1 MLRFVAI
8 AGLLVAWLT
17 AGCGPARPKAEGPKK
32 EIADA
37 GPPAPPVDEAKLQAR
52 TFISEVNEKN
62 LLFENEE
69 AAKGYLRQKLVGLLV
84 KQLSELGYEQDQA
97 SVLATAGT
105 LEEFSVA
112 GHEEQVVDKEAE
124 EELVTDKVVW
134 DVRGRLRVVLD
145 DQYVAGL
152 GDWLDRLPLDSM
164 EEVETVSGYLKRFA
178 VMQPDAKQ
186 LARLQKK
193 TGDRWAGLIEPY
205 IRLQLER
212 DVEKL
217 ETYMGVLLRM
227 SSILKQFRQQHP
239 QHPKYTEL
247 EKLFTHAALKAVKTF
262 EVGSKNYPAIRKV
275 LDRIDEIAGKHLPGV
290 MPYLMRDL
298 EIAWRDRLEN
308 LDKKKTRFP
317 KMKPDFLLFME
328 IFPRS
333 DFYPELELRFLSRW
347 IEYLLAARPKNLEE
361 LGAYEKEVKL
371 LSERFP
377 SFSDLDKVRAA
388 LGARCIQVLSRVGL
402 PDLEAVARVRK
413 MSKRCD
419 SFMVAG
425 LDLVN
430 MRERIDRREELLIRK
445 RDDREEKKAL
455 KDLTFFIRW
464 DRVVRKLGW
473 GKPRKG
479 WTGKGAFAQ
488 MWGKG
493 KDAGANCR
501 CTLDPEEPCRAFEGE
516 GPRGGFEV
524 VARFYGQRLSGIDL
538 CQVFVGRNVPALYRF
553 FSRRYKKAHSGSE
566 AARFLAGGGGTG
578 GGIHSV
584 RFGSRAKL
592 VVTLECG
599 QDICTVRYRHG
610 PSLDARDRDEN
621 LARRRENEKQRKARQ
636 KRIRRGW
643 RAGDCVNWDCAKTCR
658 YTGRV
663 KLRRKNRYLV
673 EIIKDLDD
681 PKLKGT
687 NTWVEQKELYDCSDW

>member
-1 MLRFVAI
+1 MMRLVVV
-8 AGLLVAWLT
+8 AGLLVGLVAS
-17 AGCGPARPKAEGPKK
+17 GCGPARPDAGGLEK

-37 GPPAPPVDEAKLQAR
+37 GPPPPPVDEAKQKAR
-52 TFISEVNEKN
+52 TFISEVNEEN
-62 LLFENEE
+62 LLLENEE

-105 LEEFSVA
+105 LEEFSITA
-112 GHEEQVVDKEAE
+112 HEEQVVGKGAE
-124 EELVTDKVVW
+124 EGLITDKVVW
-134 DVRGRLRVVLD
+134 DVRGRLKVVLND
-145 DQYVAGL
+145 DYVVGL

-178 VMQPDAKQ
+178 VLQPDAEQ

-193 TGDRWAGLIEPY
+193 AGDRWAGLIEPY
-205 IRLQLER
+205 IRVQLER

-217 ETYMGVLLRM
+217 ETYMGVLVRL
-227 SSILKQFRQQHP
+227 SSILKQFHQLHP
-239 QHPKYTEL
+239 GHPKYQEL
-247 EKLFTHAALKAVKTF
+247 EKLFIHAALKAVKTE
-262 EVGSKNYPAIRKV
+262 EVKAQNFPSIKTMMER
-275 LDRIDEIAGKHLPGV
+275 IAGIAGQHLPAV

-298 EIAWRDRLEN
+298 EISWRDRLER
-308 LDKKKTRFP
+308 LDKEKTPFP
-317 KMKPDFLLFME
+317 KMKADFLLFME
-328 IFPRS
+328 TFPRS

-347 IEYLLAARPKNLEE
+347 IEYLLTARPKNLEE
-361 LGAYEKEVKL
+361 LDAYEKEVKL

-377 SFSDLDKVRAA
+377 SFSNLDKVRAA
-388 LGARCIQVLSRVGL
+388 LGARCIQVLSRAEL
-402 PDLEAVARVRK
+402 PDLEAVARVRE
-413 MSKRCD
+413 MAKRCD
-419 SFMVAG
+419 PFMAAG

-430 MRERIDRREELLIRK
+430 MRERIDQREELLVRK

-479 WTGKGAFAQ
+479 WAEKGAFSK
-488 MWGKG
+488 MWGTG

-501 CTLDPEEPCRAFEGE
+501 CTLDPEEPCRVFEEE

-524 VARFYGQRLSGIDL
+524 VARFYSQRLSGVDL
-538 CQVFVGRNVPALYRF
+538 CQVFVGHNIPALYRF
-553 FSRRYKKAHSGSE
+553 FSRRYKKAHSGSA

-578 GGIHSV
+578 GGIQSV
-584 RFGSRAKL
+584 RFGNPAKL
-592 VVTLECG
+592 LVTLECG
-599 QDICTVRYRHG
+599 QDVCTVRYRHG
-610 PSLDARDRDEN
+610 PMLAAREKDEE
-621 LARRRENEKQRKARQ
+621 LARKREEEKQKKARQ
-636 KRIRRGW
+636 KRISRGW
-643 RAGDCVNWDCAKTCR
+643 RAGDCVNWDCAKACR

-663 KLRRKNRYLV
+663 KLRKKGRYLV

-687 NTWVEQKELYDCSDW
+687 NTWVDQEELYDCSDW